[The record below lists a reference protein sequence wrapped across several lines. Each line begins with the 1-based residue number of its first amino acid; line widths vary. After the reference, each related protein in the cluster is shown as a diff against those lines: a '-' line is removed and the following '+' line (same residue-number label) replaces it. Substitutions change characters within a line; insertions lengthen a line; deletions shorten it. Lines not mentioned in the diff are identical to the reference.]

1 MNALHDNPTTLQ
13 RSWQRYRQS
22 KRRFNCVRLAYMNF
36 NNPYSEQGAL
46 DAKSLGMYVILGAEW
61 GTFTQSQF
69 SQYESEAITQ
79 FKWCQANGIQQCS
92 LGNEQEYRLQWMSRL
107 PIGLLTL
114 NRLRPQ
120 ANSLLRDNKL

>member
-1 MNALHDNPTTLQ
+1 MNALHDNPTTA
-13 RSWQRYRQS
+13 SAIMAEF
-22 KRRFNCVRLAYMNF
+22 KAVKAAGFNCVRLAYQNF

-92 LGNEQEYRLQWMSRL
+92 LGNEQEYRL
-107 PIGLLTL
+107 IGVSHSTM
-114 NRLRPQ
+114 
-120 ANSLLRDNKL
+120 DF

>member
-1 MNALHDNPTTLQ
+1 MNALHDNPTTTSAIMAEIQ
-13 RSWQRYRQS
+13 AV
-22 KRRFNCVRLAYMNF
+22 KAAGFNCVRLAYMNF

-92 LGNEQEYRLQWMSRL
+92 LGNEQEYRLSGGVSIAQWN
-107 PIGLLTL
+107 I
-114 NRLRPQ
+114 
-120 ANSLLRDNKL
+120 

>member
-1 MNALHDNPTTLQ
+1 MAEIQAVKNAG
-13 RSWQRYRQS
+13 
-22 KRRFNCVRLAYMNF
+22 FNCVRLAYMNF

-92 LGNEQEYRLQWMSRL
+92 LGNEQEYRLSGVSICSM
-107 PIGLLTL
+107 
-114 NRLRPQ
+114 
-120 ANSLLRDNKL
+120 DF